1 MMSQAL
7 DTNTRELPCI
17 WMLAGVL
24 SYRLCDRNYDCETC
38 ELFHALRGG
47 GQGRF
52 LEARLPAKRRESISP
67 EETALDAAVSSYL
80 SRLTAG
86 CELHLDRPYCPC
98 HFWLRTESDHR
109 VTLGLD
115 GHLLRILYPIDDI
128 TLPHVG
134 VLLRRMEPCGWITR
148 GRMAIPLSAPLS
160 GEIEAV
166 NEAGLKNIR
175 ALSTL
180 TDCEDWLVSLRTQE
194 DPNLAPGLYRGEET
208 LIWYLRK
215 LQLLKRYLRESLV
228 AGAAALAGATL
239 TDGGTLNMNVEQV
252 LGRERFEA
260 LVEQLFHLQI

>member
-1 MMSQAL
+1 MSQAL

-52 LEARLPAKRRESISP
+52 LEARLPAKSRESISP

-98 HFWLRTESDHR
+98 HFWLRTESGDR
-109 VTLGLD
+109 VALGLD
-115 GHLLRILYPIDDI
+115 GHLSRLLYPIDDI

-134 VLLRRMEPCGWITR
+134 VRLRRAEPCGWITR
-148 GRMAIPLSAPLS
+148 GRLALPLNAPIS
-160 GEIEAV
+160 GELQAV
-166 NEAGLKNIR
+166 NDALLQNVR
-175 ALSTL
+175 AHGSLNGG
-180 TDCEDWLVSLRTQE
+180 EDWLIRLKAHE
-194 DPNLAPGLYRGEET
+194 DPSLAPGLYRGEQT
-208 LIWYLRK
+208 LIWFLRK
-215 LQLLKRYLRESLV
+215 LQLLKHHLRESLSTGTAEV
-228 AGAAALAGATL
+228 AGATL
-239 TDGGTLNMNVEQV
+239 TDGGTLNMNVEHV
-252 LGRERFEA
+252 LGRELFEA
-260 LVEQLFHLQI
+260 LVDELFHLQI